1 MNDLM
6 KERLEE
12 AVMRYVDGM
21 DLEML
26 VDYVTEDLWDYFINK
41 ASAED
46 VKEFVEAMEVDQ

>member
-21 DLEML
+21 DVEML
-26 VDYVTEDLWDYFINK
+26 VYYVTEDLWDYFINK

-46 VKEFVEAMEVDQ
+46 VKEFVEAMEIDQ

>member
-21 DLEML
+21 DVEML
-26 VDYVTEDLWDYFINK
+26 VYYVTEDLCDYFINK

-46 VKEFVEAMEVDQ
+46 VKEFVEAMEVGQ

>member
-21 DLEML
+21 DVEML
-26 VDYVTEDLWDYFINK
+26 VHYVTEDLCDYFINT

-46 VKEFVEAMEVDQ
+46 VKEFVEAMEVGQ

>member
-46 VKEFVEAMEVDQ
+46 VKEFVEAMEVGQ

>member
-26 VDYVTEDLWDYFINK
+26 VYYVTEDLWDYFINK

>member
-21 DLEML
+21 DVEML
-26 VDYVTEDLWDYFINK
+26 VHYVTEDLCDYFINK

-46 VKEFVEAMEVDQ
+46 VKEFVEAMEVGR